1 MSIEQHRRIKDAE
14 AAIRA
19 LQERVAA
26 LEFAQA
32 EKRTTLRLPKKDA

>member
-26 LEFAQA
+26 LEAAQD
-32 EKRTTLRLPKKDA
+32 KRPTLRLPKKDA